1 MAVIQDRKANP
12 PERSYTTKLLA
23 GGIEKMGAKILE
35 EAGEVVQAAAE
46 PGAEGREHF
55 VYEAADV
62 VFHLCVLLGYKD
74 VAWQEVEAELGR
86 RFGICGLDEKEARN
100 D

>member
-12 PERSYTTKLLA
+12 PERSYTTKLLS

-74 VAWQEVEAELGR
+74 VTWQEVEAELAR

-100 D
+100 E